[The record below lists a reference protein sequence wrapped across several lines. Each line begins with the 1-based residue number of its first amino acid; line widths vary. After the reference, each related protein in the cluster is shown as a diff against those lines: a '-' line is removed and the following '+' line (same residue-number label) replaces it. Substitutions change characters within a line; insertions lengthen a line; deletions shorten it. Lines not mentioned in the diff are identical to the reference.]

1 MPPSLPTIYVHGAKF
16 DGTTVDLSSYTK
28 IKMNASIVDSDSL
41 VHKLYV
47 DTQVS
52 VQTARI
58 DAILAGSS
66 LNLDSL
72 KEVSDYISS
81 LDSTAQG
88 NLLASVTALNTALAS
103 EATAARAAE
112 ATLTTNLASEAT
124 TARAAEATLTT
135 NLASEATTARAA
147 EATLTTNLA
156 SEATTARA
164 AEATLTT
171 NLASEATTA
180 RAAEATLTTNLASEA
195 TTARAA
201 EATLT
206 TNLASEATT
215 ARAAEA
221 AELARASAAEL
232 QIKQHKQIDVVVAYN
247 SNVWADGKKPQ
258 VPIDAKQYYPGWY
271 VNRSLSGGKHNWYLS
286 VPPGMKVSNIKTT
299 QILTNFL
306 ASAPIGDVP
315 FVNFYTA
322 KQNDGKDNSSWF
334 RSSFSFTL
342 DNAAA
347 HNNLGRVSLNYKV
360 DSARELY
367 PTGSMY
373 ASDNTLTLGAF
384 NRFST
389 GNSFAEIGDEVVYL
403 ISISSSS
410 TQSTVAEYLVEY
422 FLLQTSDVT
431 YRYIFNMSDVVQK
444 ETDLAEEAARIA
456 SIADLKAKIDMLYNN
471 FFQLP
476 SDTAVITTDGNGIK
490 SISF

>member
-1 MPPSLPTIYVHGAKF
+1 MPPASLPTIYVNGAKF

-47 DTQVS
+47 DTQVL

-72 KEVSDYISS
+72 KEVSDYINS

-88 NLLASVTALNTALAS
+88 NLLASVTALNAALAS
-103 EATAARAAE
+103 EASTARAAEATLTANLASEASAARAAE
-112 ATLTTNLASEAT
+112 ATLTANLASEAS
-124 TARAAEATLTT
+124 A
-135 NLASEATTARAA
+135 
-147 EATLTTNLA
+147 
-156 SEATTARA
+156 
-164 AEATLTT
+164 
-171 NLASEATTA
+171 
-180 RAAEATLTTNLASEA
+180 
-195 TTARAA
+195 
-201 EATLT
+201 
-206 TNLASEATT
+206 

-299 QILTNFL
+299 QMLTNFL
-306 ASAPIGDVP
+306 AAAPIGDVP
-315 FVNFYTA
+315 FVTFYTA

-373 ASDNTLTLGAF
+373 SADNTLALGAF

-389 GNSFAEIGDEVVYL
+389 GNSFEEIGDEVVYL
-403 ISISSSS
+403 ISIGSSS

-490 SISF
+490 SISFP